1 MGIPSCNATEPLLP
15 RDRDQLSEA
24 TRFVFATQMNAKK
37 RFQKLMSVI
46 EGMLSFLIVNKN
58 PLKNADQDQDTIGNQ
73 TDWH

>member
-1 MGIPSCNATEPLLP
+1 
-15 RDRDQLSEA
+15 
-24 TRFVFATQMNAKK
+24 
-37 RFQKLMSVI
+37 MSVI